1 MCDSNPCDQICKKQI
16 AYEKAID
23 AYQFHV
29 QRYHTW
35 VNYYAIFVG
44 ALFVAFYTIIAQT
57 DFEIHYYFMEASKI
71 RSELLLPIIIVLLGW
86 STSIAWFAS
95 IVGHCAWMNSWIEIV
110 KSNEEA
116 LFSNSFF
123 VYRKVKL
130 SNEQDAKAKK
140 EYGENW
146 KNDWETNNNKFL
158 PQFIS
163 TQKVTQYFVQIV
175 IRAWIFAITFLGTI
189 LGLGWFS
196 LIIFFILLAL
206 SYLVER
212 FILNNVHKCLSSFI
226 SKIAE

>member
-1 MCDSNPCDQICKKQI
+1 MDNSCTQICKKQV
-16 AYEKAID
+16 AYEKAIE

-57 DFEIHYYFMEASKI
+57 DFEIHYYFMEVSKI
-71 RSELLLPIIIVLLGW
+71 RSELLLPIIIALLGW

-95 IVGHCAWMNSWIEIV
+95 IVGHYAWMNSWIEIV
-110 KSNEEA
+110 KLNEEVF
-116 LFSNSFF
+116 FSNSFF
-123 VYRKVKL
+123 VYRKVRL
-130 SNEQDAKAKK
+130 NNEQAIKAKK
-140 EYGENW
+140 EHGEKWRN
-146 KNDWETNNNKFL
+146 NWETNNNKFL

-175 IRAWIFAITFLGTI
+175 ILAWIFAITFLGTI

-206 SYLVER
+206 SCLAKR

>member
-1 MCDSNPCDQICKKQI
+1 MKK
-16 AYEKAID
+16 
-23 AYQFHV
+23 
-29 QRYHTW
+29 
-35 VNYYAIFVG
+35 
-44 ALFVAFYTIIAQT
+44 LSSL
-57 DFEIHYYFMEASKI
+57 IH
-71 RSELLLPIIIVLLGW
+71 
-86 STSIAWFAS
+86 
-95 IVGHCAWMNSWIEIV
+95 
-110 KSNEEA
+110 
-116 LFSNSFF
+116 FF

-130 SNEQDAKAKK
+130 SNEQGAKAKK

-175 IRAWIFAITFLGTI
+175 ILAWIFAITFLGTI

>member
-1 MCDSNPCDQICKKQI
+1 MGFILWPQ
-16 AYEKAID
+16 
-23 AYQFHV
+23 
-29 QRYHTW
+29 
-35 VNYYAIFVG
+35 
-44 ALFVAFYTIIAQT
+44 
-57 DFEIHYYFMEASKI
+57 
-71 RSELLLPIIIVLLGW
+71 LLLPIIIVLLGW

-175 IRAWIFAITFLGTI
+175 ILAWIFAITFLGTI